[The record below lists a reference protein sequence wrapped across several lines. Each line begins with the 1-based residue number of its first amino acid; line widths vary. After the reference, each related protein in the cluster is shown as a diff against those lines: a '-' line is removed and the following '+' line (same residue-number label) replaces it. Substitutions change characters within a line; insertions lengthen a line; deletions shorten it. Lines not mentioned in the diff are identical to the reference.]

1 MSLYETPLERAQRQ
15 VIEAEV
21 RLATQ
26 VAWIADMKRQYY
38 DTKYDEVVLT
48 VLKDRLESFYGA
60 LAHLRARAV
69 Q

>member
-1 MSLYETPLERAQRQ
+1 
-15 VIEAEV
+15 
-21 RLATQ
+21 LATQ

-38 DTKYDEVVLT
+38 DTKNDEVVLT